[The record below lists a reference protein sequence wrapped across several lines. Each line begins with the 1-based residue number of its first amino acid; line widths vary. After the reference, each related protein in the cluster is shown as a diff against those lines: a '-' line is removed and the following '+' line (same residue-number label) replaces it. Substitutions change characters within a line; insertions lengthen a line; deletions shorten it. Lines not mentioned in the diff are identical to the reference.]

1 MKYLV
6 PLILAAALSAQTAPK
21 TAVFTFSTVGVD
33 EATAQTATSIF
44 RSELGNTGKF
54 VVIDADAMKATLGND
69 NPVEGVAAAVENA
82 RTLGAEKAV
91 VGSMN
96 KLGAQTLVEVKLVN
110 VTTEAVEFSDR
121 LGTASGADLEVV
133 LVRLAKGMAERKKA
147 SQTAEVGTVTE
158 KEGIEPA
165 RRASFWT
172 GGGRIGYL
180 FPFGGFGSSPGLP
193 LGFAVSGLYETPSFM
208 AEAGYE
214 FYTVTGNAS
223 LWRAGFSGFK
233 MMTKTDV
240 CPYLGGGV
248 GFGVASSSNLQS
260 VGVGVGPIL
269 NLGGG
274 VMFLRTYDF
283 RIVADLRYY
292 LSFCDIEGGTGSS
305 FQHGPALSVG
315 LYYKRSKTEG
325 SRGCCCGLG
334 LF

>member
-54 VVIDADAMKATLGND
+54 VVIDADAMKAALGND
-69 NPVEGVAAAVENA
+69 NPVDGVAAAVENA

-96 KLGAQTLVEVKLVN
+96 KLGAQTLVEVRLVN

-147 SQTAEVGTVTE
+147 VQTAEVGTVTE
-158 KEGIEPA
+158 KESTEPA
-165 RRASFWT
+165 RRASLWT

-193 LGFAVSGLYETPSFM
+193 FGFAASGLYETPNFM

-214 FYTVTGNAS
+214 WYTLGGAAS
-223 LWRAGFSGFK
+223 LWRLGFSGFR

-248 GFGVASSSNLQS
+248 GFGVAALNNLQS
-260 VGVGVGPIL
+260 GGVGPIL

-292 LSFCDIEGGTGSS
+292 LSFCDIKGETRSS